1 MQTKGCKGSREQGR
15 KNKQQFQ
22 FTTKSI
28 SKLKSPGNS
37 NKNSSSSSRPA
48 APEEGQPRRRQRSG
62 GRGCGFIARS
72 EQERVTDV
80 VRDVD
85 RRKVASALNAS
96 LNGFDCRCFCRCHCC
111 PCPWQMSQVARRVIN
126 AFGCCILR
134 LKRLLLLCLPHEIRH
149 ALSPSLLPLALPLLF
164 CVNNRKKGNKP
175 LAFP

>member
-1 MQTKGCKGSREQGR
+1 M
-15 KNKQQFQ
+15 
-22 FTTKSI
+22 
-28 SKLKSPGNS
+28 KSPGNS
-37 NKNSSSSSRPA
+37 NKNSSSSSSRPA
-48 APEEGQPRRRQRSG
+48 APEEGQQQPRRRQRSG
-62 GRGCGFIARS
+62 GRGCGFIARP

-96 LNGFDCRCFCRCHCC
+96 LNGFDCRCFSRCHCHCHGCC

-149 ALSPSLLPLALPLLF
+149 ALSPSPSPLSASLVL
-164 CVNNRKKGNKP
+164 CK
-175 LAFP
+175 

>member
-1 MQTKGCKGSREQGR
+1 MCRRRAAKAAREQGR

-37 NKNSSSSSRPA
+37 NKNSSSSARGGTATAPTA
-48 APEEGQPRRRQRSG
+48 AEER

-85 RRKVASALNAS
+85 RRKVASALNPS
-96 LNGFDCRCFCRCHCC
+96 LNGFDCRCFSRCHCC
-111 PCPWQMSQVARRVIN
+111 PCPWQMSQVARCVIN

-149 ALSPSLLPLALPLLF
+149 ALSPSPSPSSSLCLSCF
-164 CVNNRKKGNKP
+164 V
-175 LAFP
+175 